1 MVGLKSLSSVTI
13 RQLPLLNNTLLGF
26 DLLDGTTL
34 EQAMK
39 AVALLNENVLNVF
52 VTARQTRVSPGQ

>member
-1 MVGLKSLSSVTI
+1 MVGLKSSSSVTI

-34 EQAMK
+34 EQAIK

-52 VTARQTRVSPGQ
+52 VTARQTGVSPGQ

>member
-1 MVGLKSLSSVTI
+1 MVGLKSSSSVTI

-52 VTARQTRVSPGQ
+52 VTARQTGVSPGQ